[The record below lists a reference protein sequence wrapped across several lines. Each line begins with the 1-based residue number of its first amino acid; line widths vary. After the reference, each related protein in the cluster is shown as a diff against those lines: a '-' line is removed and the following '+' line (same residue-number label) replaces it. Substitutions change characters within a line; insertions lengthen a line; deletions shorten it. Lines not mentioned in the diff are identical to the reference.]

1 MLANESIVPAISLI
15 RLPIRHPPSFRA
27 RHALDRC
34 HAWNERER
42 AKWRRDTPSGGGKK
56 RKREEEGKW
65 NGESQAR
72 VEKLETDTE
81 DSDELILELA
91 RAGQIRQ
98 NCGERDEIPSG
109 QGVDQLSFF
118 FFFFFRFLST
128 DISTNRTN
136 RVTIEINL
144 QVFDPTCFAT
154 FFNKTLNTE

>member
-42 AKWRRDTPSGGGKK
+42 AKWRRDTPSGGKK

-118 FFFFFRFLST
+118 FLFFFFVSFRPIFPRIERIVSRYKLICKFSIPRRFPLASRLFS
-128 DISTNRTN
+128 IKR
-136 RVTIEINL
+136 
-144 QVFDPTCFAT
+144 
-154 FFNKTLNTE
+154 

>member
-42 AKWRRDTPSGGGKK
+42 AKWRRDTPSGGKK

-118 FFFFFRFLST
+118 FFFFFSFP
-128 DISTNRTN
+128 
-136 RVTIEINL
+136 
-144 QVFDPTCFAT
+144 FDRYFHE
-154 FFNKTLNTE
+154 LNESCHDRN

>member
-27 RHALDRC
+27 RPMPRV
-34 HAWNERER
+34 ERTRASKVEER
-42 AKWRRDTPSGGGKK
+42 YIIGRKGKK

-118 FFFFFRFLST
+118 FLFFFFVSFRPIFPRIERIVSRYKLICKFSIPRRFPLASRLFS
-128 DISTNRTN
+128 IKR
-136 RVTIEINL
+136 
-144 QVFDPTCFAT
+144 
-154 FFNKTLNTE
+154 

>member
-1 MLANESIVPAISLI
+1 ME
-15 RLPIRHPPSFRA
+15 
-27 RHALDRC
+27 
-34 HAWNERER
+34 ERYIIGR
-42 AKWRRDTPSGGGKK
+42 KGKK

-91 RAGQIRQ
+91 RAGQIRR

-109 QGVDQLSFF
+109 QGVDQLSFFF

-144 QVFDPTCFAT
+144 QVFDPTTILSCLAT